1 MRKAP
6 YPTFLTPPKVETH
19 SESSNAP
26 PAPWEILDA
35 LAVCRTKFGLTS
47 ASITV
52 LRALLSFLPK
62 TLDQRT
68 DPFLV
73 WPSNEALAKRA
84 DGMDERT
91 LRRHLARL
99 SDARLIER
107 RGSPNGKRFALRFK
121 SAVVA
126 AYGFTLSPLFARKSE
141 ILETAEDMRLESEMR
156 AVERAQILDHLH
168 QLGAQTLPCGAPIL
182 AVESDREIRRLL
194 RRSIQA
200 NELVNIKKFLAD
212 LVQSCAPEM
221 VVVSVSN
228 SQNDRHHQKTDKESL
243 DSVSECED
251 KLSTGRGNIDET
263 PPTKTGVDNLTLEDC
278 LEAASESVVFSPE
291 PVRTWRDLIKLGET
305 LAPMIGIGSELMDHV
320 RRAMGP
326 LAASISVLCLVQ
338 RSSKISRPGAYLR
351 ALALRADAGE
361 FSLNSLVRSAKR
373 SRFAA
378 AN

>member
-6 YPTFLTPPKVETH
+6 YPTFLTPPKIDTH
-19 SESSNAP
+19 NESSNAP
-26 PAPWEILDA
+26 SACWEILDA
-35 LAVCRTKFGLTS
+35 LAICRTKFGLTS

-62 TLDQRT
+62 TQDQRS

-73 WPSNEALAKRA
+73 WPSNDALAKRA

-99 SDARLIER
+99 SEARLIER

-121 SAVVA
+121 NAVVT
-126 AYGFTLSPLFARKSE
+126 AYGFTLSPLFVRKFE
-141 ILETAEDMRLESEMR
+141 ILETAEAMRLESDLR
-156 AVERAQILDHLH
+156 DIERAQILDHLH
-168 QLGAQTLPCGAPIL
+168 RLGTQRLPTGEPIL
-182 AVESDREIRRLL
+182 SAESDREIRKQL

-200 NELVNIKKFLAD
+200 NELVNIKKSLAD
-212 LVQSCAPEM
+212 LVQSCALEIEL
-221 VVVSVSN
+221 VSASN

-243 DSVSECED
+243 ESVSDYQNE
-251 KLSTGRGNIDET
+251 LSVVSSNIDEAR
-263 PPTKTGVDNLTLEDC
+263 TKTGVDNLTLEDC
-278 LEAASESVVFSPE
+278 LEAASESVAFSPE

-378 AN
+378 VN

>member
-6 YPTFLTPPKVETH
+6 YPTFLTPPKVDTH
-19 SESSNAP
+19 NESSSATT
-26 PAPWEILDA
+26 ASWEILDA
-35 LAVCRTKFGLTS
+35 LAACRAKFGLTS
-47 ASITV
+47 TSVTV

-62 TLDQRT
+62 TQDQRS

-99 SDARLIER
+99 SDAKLIER
-107 RGSPNGKRFALRFK
+107 RGSPNGKRFALRCK

-141 ILETAEDMRLESEMR
+141 ILETAEAMRLESEMR
-156 AVERAQILDHLH
+156 DIERAHILDLLH
-168 QLGAQTLPCGAPIL
+168 QLATQRFHSGEPKLSE
-182 AVESDREIRRLL
+182 ESDREIRKQL
-194 RRSIQA
+194 RCSIQA
-200 NELVNIKKFLAD
+200 NELVNIKKSLAE
-212 LVQSCAPEM
+212 LVEPYAPDI
-221 VVVSVSN
+221 VVVSASN
-228 SQNDRHHQKTDKESL
+228 SQNDRHHQKSDKESL
-243 DSVSECED
+243 ESVGERQKEPSVITNSKPEA
-251 KLSTGRGNIDET
+251 
-263 PPTKTGVDNLTLEDC
+263 PPKPCVDDLTFEDC
-278 LEAASESVVFSPE
+278 LEAASESVAFSPE
-291 PVRTWRDLIKLGET
+291 PVRSWRDLIKLGET

-326 LAASISVLCLVQ
+326 LAASLSVLCLVQ
-338 RSSKISRPGAYLR
+338 RSDKINRPGAYLR
-351 ALALRADAGE
+351 ALALKADAGE

-378 AN
+378 VN

>member
-6 YPTFLTPPKVETH
+6 YPTLLTPPKVDTH
-19 SESSNAP
+19 NESSSATT
-26 PAPWEILDA
+26 ASWEVLDA
-35 LAVCRTKFGLTS
+35 LAACRAKFGLTS
-47 ASITV
+47 TSVTV

-62 TLDQRT
+62 TQDQRS

-99 SDARLIER
+99 SDAKLIER
-107 RGSPNGKRFALRFK
+107 RGSPNGKRFALRYK

-141 ILETAEDMRLESEMR
+141 ILETAEAMRLESEMKDI
-156 AVERAQILDHLH
+156 ERAHILDLLH
-168 QLGAQTLPCGAPIL
+168 QLAAQRLHSGEPKL
-182 AVESDREIRRLL
+182 SEESDREIRRQL
-194 RRSIQA
+194 RCSIQA
-200 NELVNIKKFLAD
+200 NELVNIKKSLAE
-212 LVQSCAPEM
+212 LVEPYAPDI
-221 VVVSVSN
+221 VVVSASN

-243 DSVSECED
+243 ESVAERQKEPSVITNSKPE
-251 KLSTGRGNIDET
+251 
-263 PPTKTGVDNLTLEDC
+263 PPPKPCVDDLTFEDC
-278 LEAASESVVFSPE
+278 LEAASESVAFSPE
-291 PVRTWRDLIKLGET
+291 PVRSWRDLIKLGET

-326 LAASISVLCLVQ
+326 LAASLSVLCLVQ
-338 RSSKISRPGAYLR
+338 RSDKINRPGAYLR
-351 ALALRADAGE
+351 ALALKADAGE

-378 AN
+378 VN

>member
-6 YPTFLTPPKVETH
+6 YPTFLTPPKVDTH
-19 SESSNAP
+19 NESSSAP
-26 PAPWEILDA
+26 AAPWEVLDA
-35 LAVCRTKFGLTS
+35 LAACRAKFGLTS

-62 TLDQRT
+62 THDQRS

-99 SDARLIER
+99 SDASLIER
-107 RGSPNGKRFALRFK
+107 RGSPNGKRFALRYK

-141 ILETAEDMRLESEMR
+141 ILETAEAMRLESEMR
-156 AVERAQILDHLH
+156 DIERAHILDLLH
-168 QLGAQTLPCGAPIL
+168 QLGTQRFHSGKPKLSD
-182 AVESDREIRRLL
+182 ESDREIRRQL

-200 NELVNIKKFLAD
+200 NELVNIKKSLAE
-212 LVQSCAPEM
+212 LVEPYAPDI
-221 VVVSVSN
+221 VVVSASN

-243 DSVSECED
+243 ESVGERQKEPSVI
-251 KLSTGRGNIDET
+251 TGSKAEA
-263 PPTKTGVDNLTLEDC
+263 PPKPCVDDLTLEDC
-278 LEAASESVVFSPE
+278 LEATSESAAFSPE

-326 LAASISVLCLVQ
+326 LAASLSVLCVVQ
-338 RSSKISRPGAYLR
+338 RSDKINRPGAYLR
-351 ALALRADAGE
+351 ALALKADAGE

-378 AN
+378 VN

>member
-6 YPTFLTPPKVETH
+6 YPTFLFPPKADTH
-19 SESSNAP
+19 NESSNAP
-26 PAPWEILDA
+26 PACWEILDA
-35 LAVCRTKFGLTS
+35 LAVCRTKFDLTS

-62 TLDQRT
+62 KPDQRS

-99 SDARLIER
+99 SEARLIER

-126 AYGFTLSPLFARKSE
+126 AYGFTLSPLFARKAE
-141 ILETAEDMRLESEMR
+141 ILETAEAVHLESELR
-156 AVERAQILDHLH
+156 DVERAQILDYLH
-168 QLGAQTLPCGAPIL
+168 QLAAQRLPSGEPTLS
-182 AVESDREIRRLL
+182 VESDREIRKLL
-194 RRSIQA
+194 RRSIQT
-200 NELVNIKKFLAD
+200 NELVIIRISMAK
-212 LVQSCAPEM
+212 LVQSCTPEIA
-221 VVVSVSN
+221 VVSASN
-228 SQNDRHHQKTDKESL
+228 SQNDRHYQKTDKESL
-243 DSVSECED
+243 ESVDEGQN
-251 KLSTGRGNIDET
+251 KLSVVKGSIEEA
-263 PPTKTGVDNLTLEDC
+263 PPKAGIGNLTLEDC
-278 LEAASESVVFSPE
+278 LEAASEGVAFSPE

-320 RRAMGP
+320 IRAMGP

-338 RSSKISRPGAYLR
+338 RSNKISRPGAYLR
-351 ALALRADAGE
+351 ALALKADAGE

-378 AN
+378 VN

>member
-6 YPTFLTPPKVETH
+6 YPTFLTPPKVDPHIEN
-19 SESSNAP
+19 SIP
-26 PAPWEILDA
+26 PAASWDVLDA
-35 LAVCRTKFGLTS
+35 LAACRTKFGLTS

-62 TLDQRT
+62 TQDQRS
-68 DPFLV
+68 DLFLV

-99 SDARLIER
+99 SEASLIER
-107 RGSPNGKRFALRFK
+107 RGSPNGKRFALRYK

-141 ILETAEDMRLESEMR
+141 ILETAEAVRLETEFR
-156 AVERAQILDHLH
+156 DVERAHILDLLH
-168 QLGAQTLPCGAPIL
+168 QLGTQRLHSGEPML
-182 AVESDREIRRLL
+182 SVESDREIRKLL
-194 RRSIQA
+194 RRSIPA
-200 NELVNIKKFLAD
+200 TELTNIKESLAELVEP
-212 LVQSCAPEM
+212 SAPDI
-221 VVVSVSN
+221 VVMSASN

-243 DSVSECED
+243 ESVGEHEEKPSVI
-251 KLSTGRGNIDET
+251 TGSKAEA
-263 PPTKTGVDNLTLEDC
+263 PPNTRVDDLTLEDC
-278 LEAASESVVFSPE
+278 LEATSESAAFSPE

-326 LAASISVLCLVQ
+326 LAASLSVLCLVQ
-338 RSSKISRPGAYLR
+338 RSDKINRPGAYLR
-351 ALALRADAGE
+351 ALALKADAGE
-361 FSLNSLVRSAKR
+361 FSLNSLVRFAKR

-378 AN
+378 VN